1 MFDGA
6 VCLPVCTLLQ
16 FLQQGENSMRCHLST
31 AVAWSKQMARI
42 HANLFNSPYFVCDTT
57 SEIEIIEMVCMCSDY
72 RLRDLKQK
80 RVPQFRVT
88 SQEESAS
95 VLHRNLRGA
104 VLKRAAIIDS
114 LMHSVFYTQYGKH
127 HASAE
132 TGSQICCMKIA
143 RLPMFQ

>member
-31 AVAWSKQMARI
+31 AVAWSKQMAWI

-95 VLHRNLRGA
+95 SIAQKLTWSGAEESSYHRLADALSVLYP
-104 VLKRAAIIDS
+104 VWK
-114 LMHSVFYTQYGKH
+114 
-127 HASAE
+127 AS
-132 TGSQICCMKIA
+132 C
-143 RLPMFQ
+143 